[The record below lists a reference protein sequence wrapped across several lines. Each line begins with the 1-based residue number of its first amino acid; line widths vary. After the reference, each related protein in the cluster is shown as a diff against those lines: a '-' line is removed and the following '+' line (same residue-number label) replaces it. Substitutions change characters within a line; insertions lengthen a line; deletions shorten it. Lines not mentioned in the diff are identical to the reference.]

1 MNQSERVKKSKVF
14 RKIAD
19 IRKDAANAKKF
30 AEASG
35 DRSDYHFWDGYLEA
49 VDYLIF
55 VLQDIKYD
63 PKKERDWA
71 KIHKERT
78 KKAKGK

>member
-1 MNQSERVKKSKVF
+1 MDKEERLRRSKVF
-14 RKIAD
+14 SRIAEV
-19 IRKDAANAKKF
+19 RKDAVNAKKF
-30 AEASG
+30 AEKDGGSE
-35 DRSDYHFWDGYLEA
+35 YHFWDGYLEA

-63 PKKERDWA
+63 PKKERNWA

>member
-1 MNQSERVKKSKVF
+1 MNRDERVKKSKVF

-19 IRKDAANAKKF
+19 IRKDAVNAKKF
-30 AEASG
+30 AESQG
-35 DRSDYHFWDGYLEA
+35 NSDYNFWDGYLEA

-55 VLQDIKYD
+55 ILQDIKYD